1 MAQHYMTY
9 EERVRLETLLGEKK
23 SVAYIAGKLGFSRQ
37 RWQGK
42 RRGPARLKPWRGAPM

>member
-23 SVAYIAGKLGFSRQ
+23 SVAYIAGKLGYS
-37 RWQGK
+37 G
-42 RRGPARLKPWRGAPM
+42 RGGRVSAGAPRG